1 MNVIP
6 PVDGTNTIRVADFV
20 RLIGTGLE
28 ARMSTAAVA
37 ITVPEVDAEPFD
49 ALGLL
54 LNVGG
59 AQRDIRATSN
69 DTTFTVTGIDTAVL
83 GAILN
88 SGIKGSSI
96 QMWHGFF
103 DANNNLL
110 TTGGTGGLYQFFNG
124 YITSY
129 TISETWNDDAR
140 QLVGTITM
148 SATSAKLILQ
158 NRISGRFTNDNSW
171 KFSTPNDTSMNRV
184 PFITSINYQFGK
196 AA

>member
-20 RLIGTGLE
+20 RLIGNGIE

-37 ITVPEVDAEPFD
+37 ITVPQVDDQAFD

-88 SGIKGSSI
+88 SGIKGSTI
-96 QMWHGFF
+96 EMWHGFF
-103 DANNNLL
+103 NANGNLI
-110 TTGGTGGLYQFFNG
+110 TTGGTGGLYQYFNG

-129 TISETWNDDAR
+129 TITETWNDDAR

-158 NRISGRFTNDNSW
+158 NRISGRFTNNNSW
-171 KFSTPNDTSMNRV
+171 TFYAPNDTSMNRV
-184 PFITSINYQFGK
+184 PFITSITYQFGK